1 MFPNLRAEMARK
13 NLNMTQLSEITG
25 IPLQRLSVKLSGKRE
40 LLMKEAIKI
49 KDALEV
55 DMSLDE
61 LFKKEGVS

>member
-40 LLMKEAIKI
+40 LLMNEAIKI
-49 KDALEV
+49 KNALEV